1 MSFKKAIETA
11 KKMQQNFEVEI
22 PDGSGGSFIATCKI
36 LTGEEAIWTY
46 RLERRNETEV
56 SFEIIQNFRVFCA
69 SILCFK
75 SKNEDG
81 TEEILQIG
89 DILKLLYLPEE
100 LADINK
106 LPIDLDNYGLNEL
119 IYEQYIQN
127 LLNVKDIEEYKKL
140 TVKNKHFAWELLYKG
155 MYFTFDQDYVYT
167 LTTTFLSV
175 YRKIRPNPVEE
186 QLMASIMQIVNEA
199 KMRANDEKSE
209 TEELPAEKNS
219 TGSEE
224 KNS

>member
-11 KKMQQNFEVEI
+11 KKMQQHFEVEI
-22 PDGSGGSFIATCKI
+22 SDGSGGSFISTCKI
-36 LTGEEAIWTY
+36 LTGEEAVWTY
-46 RLERRNETEV
+46 RLERRNETDV

-69 SILCFK
+69 SILSFK
-75 SKNEDG
+75 SKNDDG

-89 DILKLLYLPEE
+89 DILKLLYLPTE
-100 LADINK
+100 LADVKK
-106 LPIDLDNYGLNEL
+106 LPIDLDDYGLNEL

-127 LLNVKDIEEYKKL
+127 LFNVKDVEEYKKL
-140 TVKNKHFAWELLYKG
+140 TIKNKQFAWELLYKG

-167 LTTTFLSV
+167 LSTTFLSV

-186 QLMASIMQIVNEA
+186 QIMASIMQIVDEA
-199 KMRANDEKSE
+199 KMRANDEKPE
-209 TEELPAEKNS
+209 TEELPVEKNS

-224 KNS
+224 KTS